1 MKWCFDWGSIVI
13 LGAAAAVLWPSR
25 GRGEEFIT
33 TDTNIAVTSPYSA
46 TQIDKALRGIGA
58 SEMVGLGEAFKKA
71 ERESKIHALF
81 LTAIAV
87 HESGMGTSRIARE
100 KNNLFGWGAVDAT
113 PFDSAHSF
121 VSKEAGI
128 LHVASRLRA
137 MYINEWKLTTPNQ
150 IGTRYASDKQWAVKV
165 TNWARRLQNEI
176 SNSR

>member
-1 MKWCFDWGSIVI
+1 LKRGFDWESII
-13 LGAAAAVLWPSR
+13 IIGAVAAVLWLSR
-25 GRGEEFIT
+25 GRAEFIT
-33 TDTNIAVTSPYSA
+33 VDTNIAVSSPYSA
-46 TQIDKALRGIGA
+46 MQIDRALSRIGA
-58 SEMVGLGEAFKKA
+58 SEMVGLGAAFKKA
-71 ERESKIHALF
+71 EKESRVHAIF

-150 IGTRYASDKQWAVKV
+150 IGSRYASDKQWAEKV
-165 TNWARRLQNEI
+165 TYWARRLQNEI
-176 SNSR
+176 AHSR

>member
-1 MKWCFDWGSIVI
+1 MKQVFELGSLVI
-13 LGAAAAVLWPSR
+13 LGAVAIALWQSR
-25 GRGEEFIT
+25 GGGQGLIT
-33 TDTNIAVTSPYSA
+33 VDTNIAVSSPYSA
-46 TQIDKALRGIGA
+46 TQIDKALSGIGA

-71 ERESKIHALF
+71 EKESKIHSLF

-100 KNNLFGWGAVDAT
+100 KNNLFGWGAVDGT

-137 MYINEWKLTTPNQ
+137 MYINDWKLTTPRQ

-176 SNSR
+176 SN